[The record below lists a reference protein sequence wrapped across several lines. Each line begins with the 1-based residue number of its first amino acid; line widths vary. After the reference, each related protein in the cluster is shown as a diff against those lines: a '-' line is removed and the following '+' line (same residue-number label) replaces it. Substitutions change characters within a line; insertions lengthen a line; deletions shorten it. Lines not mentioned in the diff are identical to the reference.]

1 MPKRSAKSLVNTS
14 LGIRLSSHEKLTA
27 ERHKQIL
34 KSIDELNRKVS
45 KLSDEVSTGKGMVK
59 VLVFLGTIAAAC
71 IGFLNIKWSIITKA
85 LLHI

>member
-1 MPKRSAKSLVNTS
+1 MPKRLAKNLVNTS

-27 ERHKQIL
+27 ERHNQIL
-34 KSIDELNRKVS
+34 KSIDDLNKKVS

-71 IGFLNIKWSIITKA
+71 IGYLNIKWSILTKV
-85 LLHI
+85 

>member
-1 MPKRSAKSLVNTS
+1 MPKKRISTKSLVNAQ
-14 LGIRLSSHEKLTA
+14 LGIRLSLHEKLTA

-34 KSIDELNRKVS
+34 KSIDDLNKKVS

-71 IGFLNIKWSIITKA
+71 IGFLNIK
-85 LLHI
+85 

>member
-1 MPKRSAKSLVNTS
+1 MPRKSASSIVNNQ
-14 LGIRLSSHEKLTA
+14 LGIRISSHEKLTA

-34 KSIDELNRKVS
+34 KSIDDLNKKVS

-71 IGFLNIKWSIITKA
+71 IGYLNIK
-85 LLHI
+85 

>member
-1 MPKRSAKSLVNTS
+1 MPRKSANSIVNTS
-14 LGIRLSSHEKLTA
+14 LGIRISSHEKLTA

-34 KSIDELNRKVS
+34 KSIDELNKKVS

-71 IGFLNIKWSIITKA
+71 IGYFNLR
-85 LLHI
+85 